1 MNDHSQTPAEARS
14 SDIHPAPEARLTA
27 LAQAW
32 RALSHPVLLIIPLA
46 LAAGALAVHLW
57 LPQLPTSLAADPA
70 AGSAWLDEMAAQ
82 MPGGNVLRALGAFDL
97 AHNGTLRVVLAL
109 LAAALLLHLINGM
122 LRALAARRLTAPLT
136 WLPGLDAWEA
146 ALPEGLGNKAW
157 EGACADACPQA
168 RMLTE
173 EQETSEVK
181 RLCDCHARWQWPA
194 LLTEIGLLLA
204 LLALLLNL
212 FSGWQVDN
220 LILDP
225 GGAVSLEP
233 YADLTAGLSEDASH
247 LILCCPER
255 RAPLARGR
263 MMRGGVQV
271 RVTDEAQAL
280 HISLERNGEALNL
293 QAIEQGAQA
302 APRLIVHFPQA
313 RSERTIAA
321 PEANLFFRLAALDD
335 GGFRV
340 QALDANNQVIL
351 SKKIQ
356 QESALPVG
364 EDEGLTLHLSPA
376 TYITIR
382 VQGRAWTWLLWP
394 ALALTL
400 VGLFARWRHP
410 YWRVGSLQN
419 QAGVALRWQGPK
431 TTRGRFAAF
440 IAHLQSRD
448 QETI

>member
-1 MNDHSQTPAEARS
+1 MNDHSQTPAEAPAP
-14 SDIHPAPEARLTA
+14 DIHPAPEARLSA

-32 RALSHPVLLIIPLA
+32 RTLSHPALLTFLLA

-82 MPGGNVLRALGAFDL
+82 TPGGNVLRALGAFDL

-109 LAAALLLHLINGM
+109 LAAALLIHLTNGT
-122 LRALAARRLTAPLT
+122 LRALAARRLTAPLA
-136 WLPGLDAWEA
+136 WLPGMLAWEA
-146 ALPEGLGNKAW
+146 TLPARLNDETW
-157 EGACADACPQA
+157 ERTCSDACSQA
-168 RMLTE
+168 RMQAE
-173 EQETSEVK
+173 EQESGETK

-212 FSGWQVDN
+212 FSGWQMDN
-220 LILDP
+220 LTLDP
-225 GGAVSLEP
+225 GETISLAP
-233 YADLTAGLSEDASH
+233 YADLTVGLSGDASQI
-247 LILCCPER
+247 ILCCPER
-255 RAPLARGR
+255 RAPLARGS

-302 APRLIVHFPQA
+302 APRLIVHFPQV
-313 RSERTIAA
+313 RSERAIAA

-356 QESALPVG
+356 QEAALPVG
-364 EDEGLTLHLSPA
+364 EGLTLHLTPA

-382 VQGRAWTWLLWP
+382 AQGRPWTWLLWP

-400 VGLFARWRHP
+400 VGLFAHWRYP
-410 YWRVGSLQN
+410 YWRVGALQN

-431 TTRGRFAAF
+431 ATRRRFAAF

-448 QETI
+448 QETT